1 MCALA
6 ASDSQTDRKWHLQL
20 FGLGNRKSNGHHH
33 IIFLKNFCLR
43 RIKIKITEILFCRL
57 YLDDDQGCLRRCSGK
72 IFSGYHI
79 SGSNTCQCRA
89 MAVGISGWHDGK
101 RILGIQCPVN
111 ILFPE

>member
-1 MCALA
+1 MRALA
-6 ASDSQTDRKWHLQL
+6 ASDPQADRKWHLQL

-33 IIFLKNFCLR
+33 IIFLKSFCIR
-43 RIKIKITEILFCRL
+43 RIKIKIPEILLCRL

-79 SGSNTCQCRA
+79 SGSNTRQCRA

-101 RILGIQCPVN
+101 RLLGSQCPVN